1 MEISYSWRII
11 ILGFFSLLLFIPIV
25 MFIIILIKGGKKQ
38 LKIKAYNIKR
48 KLCIFKNKTFLIKR
62 IAKNIYKGKQSCSV
76 SMLFELFVDFYDKH
90 VEEFDSWGWD
100 LKSFPDGKIS
110 MVQMYKWIQKI
121 RIDNQEEFK
130 HLCLK
135 DDKVDYWGSH
145 FSGFRFKID
154 SKGELE
160 IKPIDVP
167 MDFHFN
173 IEMVKLQNALYNLD
187 TEKANWIIERRR
199 FLGI

>member
-1 MEISYSWRII
+1 MEISYTWQII
-11 ILGFFSLLLFIPIV
+11 ILGFFSLLLLIPIV
-25 MFIIILIKGGKKQ
+25 MIIIMGIKGGRKQ
-38 LKIKAYNIKR
+38 IKIFLYNIRR
-48 KLCIFKNKTFLIKR
+48 KICILKNKTLLIKR
-62 IAKNIYKGKQSCSV
+62 IAKNIYKGNQSYSV

-90 VEEFDSWGWD
+90 VNEFDSWGWD
-100 LKSFPDGKIS
+100 LKSFPDGKIT

-135 DDKVDYWGSH
+135 DDKIDYWGSH

-154 SKGELE
+154 NKGELE
-160 IKPIDVP
+160 IKPLDVP